1 MGEEKPL
8 SKTLQRILLTTA
20 VILDISQFG
29 IQAIPVVG
37 QATASILGGL
47 AGIYFFLIF
56 KAHGIKFT
64 KPKKAFTLGL
74 GIFVELMPVI
84 NAFPGWSLYV
94 WRTISDNKKNTA
106 NKTKETTA
114 QKVL

>member
-29 IQAIPVVG
+29 LQAIPVIG
-37 QATASILGGL
+37 QAVASIVGGL

-64 KPKKAFTLGL
+64 KPKKAFNLGL
-74 GIFVELMPVI
+74 GVFIELMPII
-84 NAFPGWSLYV
+84 NALPGWSIYV
-94 WRTISDNKKNTA
+94 WRTISDNKKPVA
-106 NKTKETTA
+106 SKAK
-114 QKVL
+114 